1 MGRFR
6 IFEFIKQI
14 IINMNEIKEK
24 RLEAGLTQ
32 EQLARLADVTTVT
45 VNRAEKKGDMK
56 LSTYRKIMTA
66 LENAIKSN

>member
-6 IFEFIKQI
+6 IFELIKQI

>member
-1 MGRFR
+1 
-6 IFEFIKQI
+6 
-14 IINMNEIKEK
+14 MNEIKEK

-56 LSTYRKIMTA
+56 LSTYRKIMQA
-66 LENAIKSN
+66 LTNATKSN

>member
-1 MGRFR
+1 
-6 IFEFIKQI
+6 
-14 IINMNEIKEK
+14 MNEIKEK

-56 LSTYRKIMTA
+56 LSTYRKIMKA